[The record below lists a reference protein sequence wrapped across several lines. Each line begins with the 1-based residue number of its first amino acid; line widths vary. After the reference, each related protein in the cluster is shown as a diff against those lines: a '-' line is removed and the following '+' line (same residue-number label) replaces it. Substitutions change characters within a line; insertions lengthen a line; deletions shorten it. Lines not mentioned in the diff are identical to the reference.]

1 MIPDGQR
8 KRKPGNVCAQLLLS
22 AVVLLVPPVLMVAGV
37 MYLDSPSVGA
47 GQKIGADRA
56 DKRPE
61 LATSPALMS
70 AEERPVIV
78 EPRSV
83 AQAPASSTQKQITK
97 DSTRYIGPVTVGDGS
112 EQLTTVEVE
121 PPQPAAV
128 ADLSSKLPE
137 QLPAERRRS
146 PTRSTTL
153 HLPDTVAVVEEAQPA
168 SRPGTNESG
177 NWVVQLSAQGTEE
190 EAQSAFRAAQAK
202 YAVLA
207 GYQVLIRKKDRG
219 RRGVFYAAQVGPL
232 ARDEA
237 NGLCSRIKSAGGK
250 CFTQEN

>member
-8 KRKPGNVCAQLLLS
+8 KRKPGNVCVQLLLS

-37 MYLDSPSVGA
+37 MYLDSPSVFA

-97 DSTRYIGPVTVGDGS
+97 DSTRYIRDGS
-112 EQLTTVEVE
+112 EQLTTIEVE

-146 PTRSTTL
+146 PARSTTL

-190 EAQSAFRAAQAK
+190 EAQSALRAAQAK

-232 ARDEA
+232 PRDQA
-237 NGLCSRIKSAGGK
+237 DGLCSRIKNTGGK
-250 CFTQEN
+250 CLTQEN

>member
-1 MIPDGQR
+1 MIPDGQS

-22 AVVLLVPPVLMVAGV
+22 AVVLLVPPILMVAGV
-37 MYLDSPSVGA
+37 MYLGSASEGA

-70 AEERPVIV
+70 AEQRPVIV

-83 AQAPASSTQKQITK
+83 PQAPASSTQKQITK
-97 DSTRYIGPVTVGDGS
+97 DSTRYVGQVTVGGGS
-112 EQLTTVEVE
+112 EQLTTVEVD
-121 PPQPAAV
+121 PRRPAAV

-137 QLPAERRRS
+137 QLPAESHRS

-153 HLPDTVAVVEEAQPA
+153 HLPDTVAAVEEGQPA

-177 NWVVQLSAQGTEE
+177 NWVVQLSAQRTEA
-190 EAQSAFRAAQAK
+190 EAQSAFRAAKSK

-250 CFTQEN
+250 CFAQEN